1 MTTATFFTA
10 VSQALTDSSKHLNI
24 DIAGL
29 EGGRIKVTLSA
40 NIGVTPESA
49 SPAEKKLRAAIA
61 KPMVLSGTPEEVE
74 TALYARVS
82 AHAEVVNTGLSAL
95 DEIRKLSAAAVE
107 AAKPSKSAA
116 KPVQPPASAASQGDD
131 DDVEDD
137 ELNGG
142 ADSAPAAESAPVAP
156 ADNGAFASLAGKF

>member
-131 DDVEDD
+131 DVEDD

-142 ADSAPAAESAPVAP
+142 ADSAPAAEAAPVAP
-156 ADNGAFASLAGKF
+156 VENGAFASLAGKF